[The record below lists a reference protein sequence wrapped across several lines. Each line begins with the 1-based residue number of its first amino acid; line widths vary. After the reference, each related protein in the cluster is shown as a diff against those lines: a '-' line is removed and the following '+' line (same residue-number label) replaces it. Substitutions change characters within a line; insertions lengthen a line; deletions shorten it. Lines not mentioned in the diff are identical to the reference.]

1 MWQKPNLIQ
10 NLGTC
15 ADHFKAKLCQH
26 HKHKCIPYVTQN
38 VLWVYLKDQKVNV
51 AEKKTSFVL
60 RIINEVC
67 SQNSEFLELRLEVI
81 IVNSRF

>member
-51 AEKKTSFVL
+51 AEKKHLFFKNHKWGTQSKFRVF
-60 RIINEVC
+60 RVKVGSNY
-67 SQNSEFLELRLEVI
+67 SKQ
-81 IVNSRF
+81 